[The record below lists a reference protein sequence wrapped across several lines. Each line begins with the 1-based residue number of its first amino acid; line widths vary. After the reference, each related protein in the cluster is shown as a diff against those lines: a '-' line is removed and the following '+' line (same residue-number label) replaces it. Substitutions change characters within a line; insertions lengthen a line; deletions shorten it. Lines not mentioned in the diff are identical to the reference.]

1 MPYTYYTRMTV
12 GGGKEPAHK
21 RAFRL
26 SADRPWM
33 TVGGRGSL
41 APVPD
46 FSHHRAARHWAWNRG
61 VESVYEK
68 GSEEIENH
76 FFIAFLSCSQEVVNG
91 GVSGRLLSKS
101 YFIPFSCSDVI
112 FIEVSPDI
120 DGLMCPHGKGERRS

>member
-1 MPYTYYTRMTV
+1 M

-76 FFIAFLSCSQEVVNG
+76 FFIAFFDLFTGSGQWGSI
-91 GVSGRLLSKS
+91 GRLLSK
-101 YFIPFSCSDVI
+101 
-112 FIEVSPDI
+112 
-120 DGLMCPHGKGERRS
+120 

>member
-1 MPYTYYTRMTV
+1 MAGSAYGAGSRI
-12 GGGKEPAHK
+12 EDRDR
-21 RAFRL
+21 RAGL
-26 SADRPWM
+26 HGPE
-33 TVGGRGSL
+33 
-41 APVPD
+41 PD
-46 FSHHRAARHWAWNRG
+46 FSHHRAAWHWAWNRG

-76 FFIAFLSCSQEVVNG
+76 FFIAFLSCSQEVVIG

-101 YFIPFSCSDVI
+101 YFIPFSCYDVI